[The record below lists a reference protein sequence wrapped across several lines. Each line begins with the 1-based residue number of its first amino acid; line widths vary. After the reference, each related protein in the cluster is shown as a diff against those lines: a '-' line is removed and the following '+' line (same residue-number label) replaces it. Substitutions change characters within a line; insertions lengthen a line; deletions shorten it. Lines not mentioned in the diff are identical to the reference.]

1 VDFPGGSSN
10 LPPAINYKEV
20 FIKAT
25 KLLILLFIAINI
37 LSALNFRRVCIL
49 SNDIIAGICAHG
61 FDSDQDGKRNVIF
74 TSAYRHRNEF
84 YEHVGYDRYIL
95 EDTAQWLPIT
105 DIGFLDQDSLVDM
118 VAMLNDGYCPFYIY
132 ESPTPHSNPTNIVW
146 RDSGSWGGVCDGIIT
161 DLDQDGSHE
170 ILISYAD
177 SSFHYNHPFIYE
189 PVGDNQYVPV
199 WIDSVNQSA
208 RFTVGDFDLDGRMDF
223 ATGFPANGGG
233 WVQIWECMGNNN
245 YQMVFRDTITNG
257 DNNYDVFSGHDIDH
271 NGKPEILFTSVYY
284 FSGTA
289 HLFYYEMTGDNT
301 YDYFLIDSVANLPVN
316 IEGGRSTCA
325 DVDADGV
332 EEIVWS
338 SLNQWHIYKAVGVH
352 QYQRLYNSAWTSHM
366 TTYLKV
372 CDLNGN
378 GYPEVIEAWVENSS
392 AVVIWEIE
400 GVRLHQPNG
409 WEVLNPGQQYLITWE
424 KFDPPGADSFALFF
438 SSDNGRSYDTIVT
451 GLSATDTSYL
461 WTVPNALSDS
471 CKVMIWA
478 YGPPRSGEQVPRGT
492 AWDFSDTLFFIR
504 PVGITENKSVDLINL
519 KLEVTP
525 NPFTN
530 KTSLK
535 ITGYLTHPGVT
546 TIKIYDITG
555 QVITSIP
562 IDIKGNKAPT
572 TVIWD
577 GKDKTGKQVPA
588 GIYFIQ
594 VEGRLP
600 FDAIKAIKFR

>member
-1 VDFPGGSSN
+1 
-10 LPPAINYKEV
+10 
-20 FIKAT
+20 
-25 KLLILLFIAINI
+25 
-37 LSALNFRRVCIL
+37 
-49 SNDIIAGICAHG
+49 
-61 FDSDQDGKRNVIF
+61 
-74 TSAYRHRNEF
+74 
-84 YEHVGYDRYIL
+84 
-95 EDTAQWLPIT
+95 
-105 DIGFLDQDSLVDM
+105 M
-118 VAMLNDGYCPFYIY
+118 
-132 ESPTPHSNPTNIVW
+132 
-146 RDSGSWGGVCDGIIT
+146 
-161 DLDQDGSHE
+161 
-170 ILISYAD
+170 
-177 SSFHYNHPFIYE
+177 
-189 PVGDNQYVPV
+189 
-199 WIDSVNQSA
+199 
-208 RFTVGDFDLDGRMDF
+208 
-223 ATGFPANGGG
+223 
-233 WVQIWECMGNNN
+233 
-245 YQMVFRDTITNG
+245 
-257 DNNYDVFSGHDIDH
+257 
-271 NGKPEILFTSVYY
+271 
-284 FSGTA
+284 
-289 HLFYYEMTGDNT
+289 
-301 YDYFLIDSVANLPVN
+301 
-316 IEGGRSTCA
+316 
-325 DVDADGV
+325 
-332 EEIVWS
+332 
-338 SLNQWHIYKAVGVH
+338 
-352 QYQRLYNSAWTSHM
+352 
-366 TTYLKV
+366 
-372 CDLNGN
+372 
-378 GYPEVIEAWVENSS
+378 
-392 AVVIWEIE
+392 
-400 GVRLHQPNG
+400 
-409 WEVLNPGQQYLITWE
+409 ITWE

-572 TVIWD
+572 IVIWD